1 MIARGLMAEFATPEA
16 LVGGVRDLRA
26 LGFDH
31 LDTFSPY
38 PVREVEPLLRL
49 RRSPIPRWVLVGGL
63 SGAAFAYALQWWCAA
78 VSYPIN
84 IGGRPFHSAPAF
96 VPIAFETA
104 ILAAC
109 LTAFVAVVLY
119 ARLLRLYDPVFETPG
134 FERASVD
141 RFWVAAFVDE
151 ARFQVLKADEPH
163 IREKLE
169 AGGAMQVVLFARPA

>member
-1 MIARGLMAEFATPEA
+1 VIARGIMAEFGTPEA
-16 LVGGVRDLRA
+16 LVRGVCDLRA
-26 LGFDH
+26 LGFDQ

-38 PVREVEPLLRL
+38 PVHEVEPLLGV

-63 SGAAFAYALQWWCAA
+63 SGAALAYALQWWCAA

-84 IGGRPFHSAPAF
+84 VGGRPFHSAPAF

-104 ILAAC
+104 VLAAS

-134 FERASVD
+134 FERASID

-151 ARFQVLKADEPH
+151 ARFQVLEADEPR

>member
-1 MIARGLMAEFATPEA
+1 MIARGIMAEFGTPEA

-26 LGFDH
+26 LGLDR

-38 PVREVEPLLRL
+38 PVREVEPLLGM
-49 RRSPIPRWVLVGGL
+49 RRSLIPRWVLAGGL
-63 SGAAFAYALQWWCAA
+63 SGAAFAYILEWWCAA

-84 IGGRPFHSAPAF
+84 VGGRPLQSAPAF

-104 ILAAC
+104 ILAAS
-109 LTAFVAVVLY
+109 LTAFITVVLY

-134 FERASVD
+134 FERATVD

-151 ARFQVLKADEPH
+151 ARFHALEAEEPR

>member
-38 PVREVEPLLRL
+38 PVRGVEPLLGV

-63 SGAAFAYALQWWCAA
+63 SGAGFAYLLEWWCAA
-78 VSYPIN
+78 VSFPIN
-84 IGGRPFHSAPAF
+84 VGGRPFHSAPAF

-104 ILAAC
+104 ILAAS
-109 LTAFVAVVLY
+109 LTAFVAAVVY

-151 ARFQVLKADEPH
+151 PRFQVLEADEPR